1 MVVTTAHPS
10 MTFEPVAFQIA
21 TGKTAAAARE
31 ASETRF
37 DHQTN
42 TIKTRIRITSAIG
55 EMTPKHPAAVA
66 TPFPPFL
73 NFI

>member
-1 MVVTTAHPS
+1 
-10 MTFEPVAFQIA
+10 MTSEPVAFQIA

-37 DHQTN
+37 DQQTN
-42 TIKTRIRITSAIG
+42 RIKTRIRMTNATG
-55 EMTPKHPAAVA
+55 EITPKHPAAVA
-66 TPFPPFL
+66 TPFPQFL